1 MNFCVKKGVFCQSQ
15 ACYNC
20 TLPDV
25 GYYPY
30 TYLQNTIPVPK
41 KRIIEKFD
49 DKGNLV
55 ERITEE
61 G

>member
-1 MNFCVKKGVFCQSQ
+1 MNFCVRKGVFCQSQ

-25 GYYPY
+25 GYN
-30 TYLQNTIPVPK
+30 YLQNTTPVPK

>member
-1 MNFCVKKGVFCQSQ
+1 MNFCVRKGVFCQSQ
-15 ACYNC
+15 ECNGC
-20 TLPDV
+20 ILPDV
-25 GYYPY
+25 GYYQY
-30 TYLQNTIPVPK
+30 TTPVPK